1 MSALPKPAFP
11 SRRATVAAS
20 KPTPLITS
28 PGESLPTSLQ
38 VLLRFQ
44 QATSC
49 LTLGVV
55 ATVLGVYG
63 WTVYTP
69 TLWSKEYQQLKALQQ
84 TERQLI
90 TNTEAI
96 KHQLAQEADR
106 PDSGLV
112 KANPNQNIFLPAQ
125 TSSTPV
131 PADDANSAVA
141 SVPNFN
147 IATGPVAY

>member
-11 SRRATVAAS
+11 TRRTTIVAS
-20 KPTPLITS
+20 QPTPLITS
-28 PGESLPTSLQ
+28 PRESLPTSLQ

-49 LTLGVV
+49 LTLGIV

-96 KHQLAQEADR
+96 KHQLAQEANQ
-106 PDSGLV
+106 PSSGLV
-112 KANPNQNIFLPAQ
+112 KASPGQNIFLPAQ
-125 TSSTPV
+125 ASAPPASVDNST
-131 PADDANSAVA
+131 VA
-141 SVPNFN
+141 SASNFN
-147 IATGPVAY
+147 ITTRPVAY

>member
-11 SRRATVAAS
+11 SRRTAVAAS
-20 KPTPLITS
+20 QPTPLITS
-28 PGESLPTSLQ
+28 PRESLPTSLQ

-55 ATVLGVYG
+55 ATVLGIYG

-96 KHQLAQEADR
+96 KHQLAQEADQ
-106 PDSGLV
+106 PSSGLV

-125 TSSTPV
+125 ASAP
-131 PADDANSAVA
+131 PASPDHATVA
-141 SVPNFN
+141 SATNFN
-147 IATGPVAY
+147 IATRPVAY

>member
-1 MSALPKPAFP
+1 
-11 SRRATVAAS
+11 
-20 KPTPLITS
+20 
-28 PGESLPTSLQ
+28 LPTSVQ

-44 QATSC
+44 QVTSC
-49 LTLGVV
+49 ITLGVV

-69 TLWSKEYQQLKALQQ
+69 SLWSKEYKELKALQQ

-106 PDSGLV
+106 PSSGLV
-112 KANPNQNIFLPAQ
+112 NPSPGQNLFLPAKSSQQ
-125 TSSTPV
+125 TIDKDNT
-131 PADDANSAVA
+131 AVA
-141 SVPNFN
+141 STPNFN
-147 IATGPVAY
+147 LSARPVAY

>member
-11 SRRATVAAS
+11 SRRTTVAAS
-20 KPTPLITS
+20 QPTPLIAH
-28 PGESLPTSLQ
+28 PQESLPTSLQ

-49 LTLGVV
+49 LTLGIV

-96 KHQLAQEADR
+96 KHQLAQEADQ
-106 PDSGLV
+106 PGSGLV
-112 KANPNQNIFLPAQ
+112 KATPGQNIFLPAQ
-125 TSSTPV
+125 ASAPPASADNST
-131 PADDANSAVA
+131 VA
-141 SVPNFN
+141 SATNFN
-147 IATGPVAY
+147 ITTGPVAY